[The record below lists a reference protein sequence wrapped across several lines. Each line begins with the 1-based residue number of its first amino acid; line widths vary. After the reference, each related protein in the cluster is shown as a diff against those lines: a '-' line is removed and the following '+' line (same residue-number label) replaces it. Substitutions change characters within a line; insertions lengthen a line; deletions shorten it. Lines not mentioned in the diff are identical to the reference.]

1 MGEKHYGARAL
12 YVLAVLCLLYCVGIG
27 LFVAFGSYFFLG
39 LGCDWC
45 FLCRMGMG
53 ADPQN
58 RILLDPPMAAYYIPE
73 SCDGRDGIASYYRRD
88 DRQSVPCHGA
98 GRCGLCDHTGSQWK
112 TSGPSY
118 VLQKRLDKAI
128 EYLNANPETKVIVS
142 GGQGYN
148 EPSAKPRECKDI
160 WKPPGSIRSGSSWRM
175 LPRIPRRI

>member
-1 MGEKHYGARAL
+1 
-12 YVLAVLCLLYCVGIG
+12 
-27 LFVAFGSYFFLG
+27 
-39 LGCDWC
+39 
-45 FLCRMGMG
+45 MGMG

-58 RILLDPPMAAYYIPE
+58 RILLDPRWLHIITFPE
-73 SCDGRDGIASYYRRD
+73 SCDGRDGIASIIEGMIVS
-88 DRQSVPCHGA
+88 QFHATAQEGA
-98 GRCGLCDHTGSQWK
+98 DYVIILGAQWK

-148 EPSAKPRECKDI
+148 EPISEAEGMQGYL
-160 WKPPGSIRSGSSWRM
+160 KPPGSIRSGSSWRM

>member
-1 MGEKHYGARAL
+1 MS
-12 YVLAVLCLLYCVGIG
+12 AVLCGDRSFCCLRQLL
-27 LFVAFGSYFFLG
+27 FPG

-98 GRCGLCDHTGSQWK
+98 GRCGLCDHTGSPVEDFRPQLCA
-112 TSGPSY
+112 T
-118 VLQKRLDKAI
+118 
-128 EYLNANPETKVIVS
+128 ETA
-142 GGQGYN
+142 G
-148 EPSAKPRECKDI
+148 
-160 WKPPGSIRSGSSWRM
+160 
-175 LPRIPRRI
+175 